1 MTPKRSNNKAGKAL
15 LLSFIGLGL
24 LIVPEVSF
32 AAGKT
37 AATTRTKVD
46 FCSAVDAFAEKL
58 NKDMTESTAR
68 FGAKETDRQVQLD
81 LKIAQQ
87 EAERQNSRFTWDNSR
102 DKVYTDLSAR
112 ASTDAQKAAIK
123 KFRAAVDLA
132 VEARRKSVDKATTD
146 FKSGV
151 DKGISARKTSVEKA
165 TLLFKDSADKA
176 LSDAKADCTKG
187 VASADARTRYITALE
202 AAQQQLK
209 QSLAQIKTSDNL
221 RALVSARQAA
231 IEQAAKDFKTA
242 VTKAENTLKLAFPDA

>member
-1 MTPKRSNNKAGKAL
+1 MTRKRSNNKAGKVL

-24 LIVPEVSF
+24 LVMPEVGF

-37 AATTRTKVD
+37 SAANRTKVD

-58 NKDMTESTAR
+58 SKDMTESTAR
-68 FGAKETDRQVQLD
+68 FGAKETDRQTQLD

-87 EAERQNSRFTWDNSR
+87 EAERQNSRFAWDNSR

-151 DKGISARKTSVEKA
+151 DKGISSRKTAVEKA
-165 TLLFKDSADKA
+165 TQLFKDSTDKA

-187 VASADARTRYITALE
+187 VASADARARYLTALE

-209 QSLAQIKTSDNL
+209 QSLAQIKTTDNL
-221 RALVSARQAA
+221 RTLVSTRQTA
-231 IEQAAKDFKTA
+231 IEQAAKDFKSA